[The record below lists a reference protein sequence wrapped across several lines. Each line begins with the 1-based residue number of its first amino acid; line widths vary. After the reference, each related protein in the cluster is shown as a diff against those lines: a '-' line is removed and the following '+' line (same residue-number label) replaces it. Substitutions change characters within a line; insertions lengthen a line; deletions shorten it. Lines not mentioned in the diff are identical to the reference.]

1 MHNLPL
7 INSMNGEVGALK
19 NWVKSSIL
27 FVLACFTIIV
37 LTACND
43 KEDIQTVKVGE
54 VTRSIFYAPQYVAI
68 TQGFF
73 EEEGLEIELST
84 IAGGDKTMTAL
95 LSDGIDIAL
104 VGSET
109 SIYVSAQGANDPI
122 KNFAQLTQTDGT
134 FLVARE
140 KIENFS
146 WDMLKDSTF
155 LGQRKG
161 GMPQMAGEYVLKKHG
176 IDPQEDLELIQNID
190 FANISTAFASGT
202 GDFVQLFEPTA
213 SVFEQEGKGHIV
225 ASFGTESGPLPYTVF
240 MAKDSFMNE
249 NPEVIEKFTRALK
262 KAQDFVYESS
272 VEEVAEA
279 IQPFFEDTDIE
290 LIATVVERYREQ
302 ESFAKDP
309 VLDEEEWNNLQ
320 DIMEEAGELPKRMDY
335 NELVD
340 TTFAEKVLE

>member
-1 MHNLPL
+1 M
-7 INSMNGEVGALK
+7 K
-19 NWVKSSIL
+19 KWVKSSLLVGIASLMVL
-27 FVLACFTIIV
+27 FM
-37 LTACND
+37 TACND
-43 KEDIQTVKVGE
+43 SQELQTVKIGE

-73 EEEGLEIELST
+73 EEEGLDIELAT

-95 LSDGIDIAL
+95 LSGGIDIAL

-140 KIENFS
+140 EIEDFS
-146 WDMLKDSTF
+146 WDMLKGSTF

-161 GMPQMAGEYVLKKHG
+161 GMPQMAGEFVLKKHD
-176 IDPQEDLELIQNID
+176 IDPQADLELIQNID

-213 SVFEQEGKGHIV
+213 SVFEEEGIGHIV
-225 ASFGTESGPLPYTVF
+225 ASFGTESGHLPYTVF

-249 NPEVIEKFTRALK
+249 NPETIEKFTRALK
-262 KAQDFVYESS
+262 KAQDFVYEASA
-272 VEEVAEA
+272 EEVAEA
-279 IQPFFEDTDIE
+279 LQPFFEDTDVE

-320 DIMEEAGELPKRMDY
+320 DIMDEAGELPKRMDY

-340 TTFAEKVLE
+340 TTFAEKVAE

>member
-1 MHNLPL
+1 M
-7 INSMNGEVGALK
+7 K
-19 NWVKSSIL
+19 KWVKSSLFLIL
-27 FVLACFTIIV
+27 VCFSILLVAACS
-37 LTACND
+37 D
-43 KEDIQTVKVGE
+43 KEELQTVKVGE

-68 TQGFF
+68 SKGFF
-73 EEEGLEIELST
+73 EEEGLDIELST

-140 KIENFS
+140 KIDNFT
-146 WDMLKDSTF
+146 WDMLKGSTF

-161 GMPQMAGEYVLKKHG
+161 GMPQMAGEFVLKKHG
-176 IDPQEDLELIQNID
+176 INPQEDLELIQNID

-213 SVFEQEGKGHIV
+213 SVFEKEGKGHIV
-225 ASFGTESGPLPYTVF
+225 ASFGTESGHLPYTVF
-240 MAKDSFMNE
+240 MAKDSYMNG
-249 NPEVIEKFTRALK
+249 NPETIEKFTRALK

-272 VEEVAEA
+272 AEEVAEA
-279 IQPFFEDTDIE
+279 IQPFFEDTDLS
-290 LIATVVERYREQ
+290 LIATVVERYRAQ
-302 ESFAKDP
+302 ESYAKDP
-309 VLDEEEWNNLQ
+309 ILDEAEWNNLQ
-320 DIMEEAGELPKRMDY
+320 DVMDEAGELPKRMDY
-335 NELVD
+335 KDLVD
-340 TTFAEKVLE
+340 TTFAEKVAK

>member
-1 MHNLPL
+1 M
-7 INSMNGEVGALK
+7 K
-19 NWVKSSIL
+19 KWVKSSFLVVITSL
-27 FVLACFTIIV
+27 MVLLIA
-37 LTACND
+37 ACND
-43 KEDIQTVKVGE
+43 SDELQTVKIGE

-73 EEEGLEIELST
+73 EEEGLNIELST

-95 LSDGIDIAL
+95 LSGGIDVAL

-140 KIENFS
+140 EIEDFS
-146 WDMLKDSTF
+146 WDMLKGSTF

-161 GMPQMAGEYVLKKHG
+161 GMPQMAGEFVLKKHG
-176 IDPQEDLELIQNID
+176 IDPQTDLELIQNID

-202 GDFVQLFEPTA
+202 GDYVQLFEPTA
-213 SVFEQEGKGHIV
+213 SVFEAEGLGHIV
-225 ASFGTESGPLPYTVF
+225 ASFGTESGHLPYTVF
-240 MAKDSFMNE
+240 MAKDSFMKE
-249 NPEVIEKFTRALK
+249 DPETIEKFTRALK
-262 KAQDFVYESS
+262 KAQDFVYEASAM
-272 VEEVAEA
+272 EVAEA
-279 IQPFFEDTDIE
+279 ILPYFENTDVE

-320 DIMEEAGELPKRMDY
+320 DIMDEAGELPKRMDY